1 MLGRLPARTSL
12 WCGTTVE
19 EVAAHDTRF
28 FAFVTD
34 PDGPGPLQG
43 FIQLT
48 PQDEADM
55 VAYMKLLD

>member
-1 MLGRLPARTSL
+1 M
-12 WCGTTVE
+12 
-19 EVAAHDTRF
+19 AAHYTRF